1 MKLIFSSLFLMF
13 FSFQMIQ
20 SQVIESTTNKSSQE
34 LFDFYTLKQK
44 KNKTT
49 AWILLGSGV
58 VITMAGLVVNSAE
71 NSADEAVTALTL
83 GLIDVEAGHG
93 GDWMIYVGS
102 VTTIASI
109 PFFISAGKN
118 KKKATLSLN
127 NTVSSIKSPKFSNK
141 NYTTVSLAIQF

>member
-20 SQVIESTTNKSSQE
+20 SQVIEPTTDKSSQE

-49 AWILLGSGV
+49 AWIMLGTGIGMTIAGIGINMSGGV
-58 VITMAGLVVNSAE
+58 LDGDSTNNAKGLWLSY
-71 NSADEAVTALTL
+71 L
-83 GLIDVEAGHG
+83 GGA
-93 GDWMIYVGS
+93 
-102 VTTIASI
+102 TTIASV

-118 KKKATLSLN
+118 KRKAKMYLN
-127 NTVSSIKSPKFSNK
+127 NSISKIKFPQNRNL
-141 NYTTVSLAIQF
+141 NYWSVSLIVPL